1 MTAINTSISYQSQFA
16 PPNPFLNDLRT
27 KSGAQLQIEV
37 TGGNIKPVVPK
48 YIVQNVGALG
58 EIGMNVNMKA

>member
-16 PPNPFLNDLRT
+16 PPNSFLNDLRT
-27 KSGAQLQIEV
+27 KSGAQMQIES

-48 YIVQNVGALG
+48 YLVQNVGALG
-58 EIGMNVNMKA
+58 ELGMNVNLKA

>member
-16 PPNPFLNDLRT
+16 PNSFLNDLRT
-27 KSGAQLQIEV
+27 KSGAQLQIEE

-58 EIGMNVNMKA
+58 ELGMNVNLKA

>member
-1 MTAINTSISYQSQFA
+1 MTAINNSISYQSQFA
-16 PPNPFLNDLRT
+16 PPNPFLKDLRT
-27 KSGAQLQIEV
+27 KSGAQVQIEV

-58 EIGMNVNMKA
+58 EIGMNINLKA